1 MKVPPLA
8 IHKISP
14 PETVTTPRD
23 MSQNEYSVSQDEA
36 TEEVSFNKAINLQ
49 IGATQGNYNQHNIT
63 INQTITPI
71 IYEQKG
77 RSQKVNIRPRKQS
90 PISLRQKLEQSMQN
104 THSTNMYKDTGS
116 NFSHRHMTPTA

>member
-14 PETVTTPRD
+14 PETATTPRD